1 MKRFIKGNA
10 GCIGCMFLYVGIEV
24 GVAIGLFA
32 AYLTYSVN
40 FKMDFLEIFSW
51 LATEK
56 TLSDLEYSLNM
67 MESLVKLSDEIILPV
82 IGISG
87 VIICSLL
94 VISSR
99 KSDKKIIKKLNRQ
112 QIGRYMVIGSWL
124 NLVITIVLYMIP
136 ERFMETYNSSVGMVL
151 TGNYLLVV
159 FVAGIIGPITEEV
172 LFRYFQ
178 FNSCKAI
185 GLRYA
190 ILVTAL
196 SFGAMHGNW
205 IQGGYAFV
213 LGLVFAIVNN
223 REDNL
228 LPSIIIHIT
237 INLSSVLISR
247 NWSNEIAGLVAYL
260 CIFYAGYLL
269 IHRKEKLVEVV

>member
-1 MKRFIKGNA
+1 MKKVIKGNLES
-10 GCIGCMFLYVGIEV
+10 IGWMFLYVGIEV

-51 LATEK
+51 LSTSQ
-56 TLSDLEYSLNM
+56 TLSDVEYSMNM
-67 MESLVKLSDEIILPV
+67 MDSLIKLSDVIVLPV

-87 VIICSLL
+87 LIICSLL
-94 VISSR
+94 IISS
-99 KSDKKIIKKLNRQ
+99 KKNNKKIIKKISRQ
-112 QIGRYMVIGSWL
+112 EVGRYILLGSWL

-159 FVAGIIGPITEEV
+159 LVAGIIGPITEEV

-260 CIFYAGYLL
+260 CIFYVGYLL
-269 IHRKEKLVEVV
+269 IQRKEKLVKAV

>member
-1 MKRFIKGNA
+1 MNRFIKGNA
-10 GCIGCMFLYVGIEV
+10 GCIGWMFLYVGIEV

-94 VISSR
+94 IISSR
-99 KSDKKIIKKLNRQ
+99 KSDKKIIKKLNHQ

-159 FVAGIIGPITEEV
+159 LVAGIIGPITEEV

-213 LGLVFAIVNN
+213 LGLVFAIVNS

-269 IHRKEKLVEVV
+269 IQRKEKLVEAI

>member
-1 MKRFIKGNA
+1 MNRFIKGNA
-10 GCIGCMFLYVGIEV
+10 GCIGWMFLYVGIEV

-159 FVAGIIGPITEEV
+159 LVAGIIGPITEEV

-213 LGLVFAIVNN
+213 LGLVFAIVNS

-269 IHRKEKLVEVV
+269 IQRKEKLVEAI

>member
-10 GCIGCMFLYVGIEV
+10 GCIGWLFLYVGIEV

-159 FVAGIIGPITEEV
+159 LVAGIIGPITEEV

-190 ILVTAL
+190 ILATAL

-269 IHRKEKLVEVV
+269 IQRKEKLVEAI